1 MPETTNT
8 IADFVSRH
16 QIRLGA
22 HIHGDIGREA
32 RHWQCELTYTDRQM
46 TTYYSQGSTYV
57 NPPTCEEVLICLHR
71 DITTSTFDYWC
82 GQLGYDNDSRKAHRT
97 YRACKKQT
105 RELRTFLGELWQ
117 EFLELEPE

>member
-16 QIRLGA
+16 QIRLKA
-22 HIHGDIGREA
+22 HVREDTEWDVH
-32 RHWQCELTYTDRQM
+32 HWQCELTYTDRQM
-46 TTYYSQGSTYV
+46 TTYYSQGSAYV
-57 NPPTCEEVLICLHR
+57 NPPTCKEVFICLSLN
-71 DITTSTFDYWC
+71 ITTCSFNDWCENLGCST
-82 GQLGYDNDSRKAHRT
+82 DSRQAYKT

-105 RELRTFLGELWQ
+105 RELRTFLGELWE